1 MIWFIRKIK
10 PINQLLYANNLFNI
24 ISDKF
29 IQYCSS
35 CHITSTPSE
44 NDLGQSTLPQCKASC
59 LNEPSCTSFDY
70 GKNNKQGICVLNY
83 GGSTKKHDHNNY
95 DGYILRDFIGEN
107 EFIYMTF
114 SD

>member
-1 MIWFIRKIK
+1 MNYQ
-10 PINQLLYANNLFNI
+10 INPVLDA
-24 ISDKF
+24 F

-44 NDLGQSTLPQCKASC
+44 NDLGQRSLPQCKSSC

-83 GGSTKKHDHNNY
+83 GGSTKKIDHNNY
-95 DGYILRDFIGEN
+95 DGYILRDLIGET
-107 EFIYMTF
+107 ESIFMSLSDFIKISISNKLYHKK
-114 SD
+114 